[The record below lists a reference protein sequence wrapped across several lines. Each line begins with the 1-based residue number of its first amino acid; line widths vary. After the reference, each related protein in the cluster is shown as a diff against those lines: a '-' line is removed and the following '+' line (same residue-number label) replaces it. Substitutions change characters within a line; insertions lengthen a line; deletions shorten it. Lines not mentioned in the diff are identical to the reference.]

1 MVDSAC
7 KKILIL
13 NQSKRMIKR
22 IIILVYLTT
31 LNYRFSTPI
40 SFTSRSR
47 PQLLRSRRDTE
58 RQAPSAED
66 TAKDDRS
73 AAQADM
79 ELYYRV
85 YLILSLMDQA
95 KQDYKD
101 ECKDAMIF
109 YSFFSSSSTISFTFL
124 LFCSLFS
131 FL

>member
-1 MVDSAC
+1 
-7 KKILIL
+7 
-13 NQSKRMIKR
+13 MIKR

-109 YSFFSSSSTISFTFL
+109 YSFCFPLHL
-124 LFCSLFS
+124 LYHSPFYYFEVYFPFCNKINV
-131 FL
+131 